1 MSGSYRGF
9 IILMILFS
17 LLGLT
22 ALGFG
27 SISMLI
33 ALMVV
38 FLEFFQPAEK
48 FSPIYSKS
56 LKQYCLG
63 FWGRVK

>member
-1 MSGSYRGF
+1 MFDSYRGF
-9 IILMILFS
+9 TTLMIMFS

-27 SISMLI
+27 NISMLI

-48 FSPIYSKS
+48 FSLAYGRCI
-56 LKQYCLG
+56 KQYLLG